1 MPAVPAPGNH
11 DVIRST
17 LKRVFAAPDL
27 WSAHFALPANRPADL
42 PELAGQSYYLD
53 YQGVRIVALDVNAF
67 ANEDYRESQRSRVQ
81 AALLKWLRHVLATNP
96 QRWTVVVQHYPM
108 YSVVK
113 GRDYTGMRA
122 ALGTLYDEFQ
132 VDLVLQGHDHA
143 YGRTHKVRD
152 GRLVDPQSPG
162 TVYAVSVSGTKMY
175 PVGSRWTSL
184 MARLHGGAQLY
195 QVVSVAGDRLSY
207 ESREADGTAVDA
219 FDVIKTA
226 GAASRYVNRA
236 PGADRGPTAAGSAR

>member
-1 MPAVPAPGNH
+1 MAVGMGTKASEVPSVPAPGNH
-11 DVIRST
+11 DVIRSA

-27 WSAHFALPANRPADL
+27 WSAHFALPANGPADL
-42 PELAGQSYYLD
+42 PELAGQNYYLD

-122 ALGTLYDEFQ
+122 ALGALYDEFQ

-143 YGRTHKVRD
+143 YGRTHKVRG
-152 GRLVDPQSPG
+152 GRLADAQAPG
-162 TVYAVSVSGTKMY
+162 TVYAV
-175 PVGSRWTSL
+175 RC
-184 MARLHGGAQLY
+184 
-195 QVVSVAGDRLSY
+195 
-207 ESREADGTAVDA
+207 
-219 FDVIKTA
+219 
-226 GAASRYVNRA
+226 
-236 PGADRGPTAAGSAR
+236 PGRRCIPSAAGGHR